1 MAEQDFSGR
10 AAIITGGTRGI
21 GLGIAAELVSRGASV
36 CITARKPD
44 ELDAAVAELDPDGSG
59 RAIAARG
66 SADDAEHQ
74 RAAIDATLRSFG
86 RVDYLVNNAAVN
98 PVFGPMMDYEL
109 AAVRK
114 IFEVN
119 VVAALAWTQL
129 AWRSWL
135 KDHGGA
141 VLNVASVGGIRTGPF
156 LGAYNREQGGT
167 DPHDPTARTGAQ
179 PRGPGERHRT
189 RGRQDEVRAG
199 LVREGRGR
207 RRCSLS
213 AAATRRADGHG
224 EARCLSALRRR
235 IVDHWTDRRDRRR
248 HLERRRRLMT
258 DRVALVTGSTSGIG
272 KAVVERFVADGLK
285 VVINSAKSVDA
296 GQAMVAEL
304 GEDRTLYVQGDI
316 SEAGTAQRLL
326 DATIARFG
334 RLDVLVNNAGTTV
347 RIAHEDFATAT
358 PDVFRRLYDVNVVGT
373 WQMSVAAAPHLK
385 ETGAGCIVNVTSL
398 AGVRPLGSSIPYA
411 VSKAAMNHLTLLMAN
426 VLAPDVRVN
435 AVAPGLVDT
444 PWTADWTD
452 LHEGIKF
459 MAPMQRAAV
468 PDDVAE
474 VVATLIDSTYV
485 TGQVW
490 VLDGGL
496 SLR

>member
-1 MAEQDFSGR
+1 MSE
-10 AAIITGGTRGI
+10 
-21 GLGIAAELVSRGASV
+21 
-36 CITARKPD
+36 
-44 ELDAAVAELDPDGSG
+44 
-59 RAIAARG
+59 
-66 SADDAEHQ
+66 
-74 RAAIDATLRSFG
+74 
-86 RVDYLVNNAAVN
+86 
-98 PVFGPMMDYEL
+98 
-109 AAVRK
+109 
-114 IFEVN
+114 
-119 VVAALAWTQL
+119 
-129 AWRSWL
+129 
-135 KDHGGA
+135 
-141 VLNVASVGGIRTGPF
+141 
-156 LGAYNREQGGT
+156 
-167 DPHDPTARTGAQ
+167 
-179 PRGPGERHRT
+179 
-189 RGRQDEVRAG
+189 
-199 LVREGRGR
+199 
-207 RRCSLS
+207 
-213 AAATRRADGHG
+213 
-224 EARCLSALRRR
+224 
-235 IVDHWTDRRDRRR
+235 
-248 HLERRRRLMT
+248 
-258 DRVALVTGSTSGIG
+258 RVALVTGSTSGIG

-285 VVINSAKSVDA
+285 VVINSATSVDA

-347 RIAHEDFATAT
+347 RIAHEDFETAT

-426 VLAPDVRVN
+426 VLAPEVRVN